1 MNAVKDKW
9 TKLLTRRCVCVFAYM
24 FVCVRVCVHVCL
36 CACVRARARAYVQL
50 MRNSS
55 ANSQNLD
62 NESLMEA
69 ANQRAQVQIAQAA
82 LKSFKAVCDSGVH
95 LIEKMPD
102 KHSAALL
109 ESCAVCGGM
118 IISACLFVCISLH
131 LSICEHMC

>member
-1 MNAVKDKW
+1 M
-9 TKLLTRRCVCVFAYM
+9 RMCVCV
-24 FVCVRVCVHVCL
+24 
-36 CACVRARARAYVQL
+36 RAYVQL

-118 IISACLFVCISLH
+118 IISACLFVCLSLS
-131 LSICEHMC
+131 LYICPSVSTCADSFAVSFSFRMP